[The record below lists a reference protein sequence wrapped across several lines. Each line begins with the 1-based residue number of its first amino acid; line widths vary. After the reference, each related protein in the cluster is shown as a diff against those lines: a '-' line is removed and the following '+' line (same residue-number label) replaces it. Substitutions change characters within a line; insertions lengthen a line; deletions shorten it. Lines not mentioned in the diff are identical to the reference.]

1 MKKSLLV
8 ATLCASQLV
17 VASVSAEE
25 AKTSEMPGT
34 STQMLSGTNTGE
46 KQKVKVDETKRKEL
60 LKLIDK
66 SKLTDKQKE
75 DLAVE
80 VSMAETQEDLDKVAK
95 KFKELTEPKETTAAP
110 TETTQAPTE
119 TTAAP
124 AETTQAPAETSAAK
138 TVEPAKRTELLKA
151 IDAADL
157 KEEEKGKLA
166 EEANMAETPEALEKV
181 AAKLKAMMVPKDTTT
196 QMPKETTKAMVDSAK
211 RTELLKAID
220 ASNLKEEEK
229 GKLAEEAN
237 MAETS
242 EALEKVAAKLK
253 AMMAPKDTPKA
264 KADSAKRTELLKAID
279 ASNLTAEQK
288 GKLAEKATMAETQE
302 DLDKVAAEFKA
313 MQAPSE
319 KPKPGMKSD
328 AALRDEL
335 LKLIDNSNLTAEQK
349 GKLAEEVSFA
359 KDRTELEKV
368 AAKVRKMIAE
378 KPADK
383 KPDDKKEADKKAIAK
398 PTKKPAL
405 PNTGE
410 KTSIVGL
417 ITAVLAI
424 VAGAL
429 LIAPRFKKEK

>member
-95 KFKELTEPKETTAAP
+95 KFKELTEPKETTA
-110 TETTQAPTE
+110 APTE

-237 MAETS
+237 MAETP

>member
-95 KFKELTEPKETTAAP
+95 KFKELTEPNETTA
-110 TETTQAPTE
+110 APTE

-124 AETTQAPAETSAAK
+124 AETTQTPAETSAAK

-181 AAKLKAMMVPKDTTT
+181 AAKLKAMMVPKETTT
-196 QMPKETTKAMVDSAK
+196 QMPKETTKATVDSAK

-237 MAETS
+237 MAETQ

-417 ITAVLAI
+417 MAAVLTI

-429 LIAPRFKKEK
+429 LVAPRFKKEK